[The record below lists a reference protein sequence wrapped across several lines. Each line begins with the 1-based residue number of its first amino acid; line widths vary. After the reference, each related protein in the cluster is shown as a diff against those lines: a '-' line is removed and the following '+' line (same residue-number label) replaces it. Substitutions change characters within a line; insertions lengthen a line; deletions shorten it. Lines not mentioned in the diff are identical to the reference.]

1 MNIRRLDAGYNDL
14 GTTGLSRGDAQANV
28 DAQQA
33 ARAAGTGLEKRLKAE
48 EAILAKQTAKV
59 ETITADL
66 RQLQTEAGKAAMPAA
81 KLGEAQYDAAF
92 KAACEQTCGDG
103 GGGDGEA
110 AAKALTA
117 ALKAVVVPATQ
128 PGVKPSRQPSKGLSL
143 AELQAEGL
151 AEIATFWKT
160 VILPVYQ
167 KLGIDPANAGGFY
180 DVKKD
185 GTRALLKAKRW
196 GGDLENVS
204 DWGRATSLFQTL
216 PEVATFVPALLEA
229 LAEHGYTVALI
240 KNTLDV
246 AAPAWKSG
254 GYRNIL
260 INVAAPPRSGHVLE
274 LQLNLAGMETIKHGK
289 NGHVVYEVLRKAGYG
304 DRTEFTG
311 GFTLAMGV
319 AIESGRARTLVLN
332 STMCND
338 PAEAEGLT
346 AALSARDCRVIEIAA
361 LSVKGDARGAL
372 SAACLG
378 PTVRTVK

>member
-33 ARAAGTGLEKRLKAE
+33 ALDAGTGYAPRLKAE
-48 EAILAKQTAKV
+48 EATLAKQTAKV

-92 KAACEQTCGDG
+92 KAACEQTFGD

-128 PGVKPSRQPSKGLSL
+128 PGVKSSRQPSKGLSL

-229 LAEHGYTVALI
+229 LAEHGYTVATI

-311 GFTLAMGV
+311 GFTAMMGV
-319 AIESGRARTLVLN
+319 AIESGRARKLELS

-338 PAEAEGLT
+338 PKEAAGLT
-346 AALSARDCRVIEIAA
+346 AALSASDCRVNEIAA
-361 LSVKGDARGAL
+361 GNVKGDARGAL

-378 PTVRTVK
+378 PTVRKVQ